1 MQAVRSN
8 IKLWGTVCIS
18 MTFDVLGELA
28 EHRFVAT
35 RPSTELK
42 KWMRFISLDRIE
54 PFASL
59 GFVKVRVGEG
69 KHA

>member
-1 MQAVRSN
+1 
-8 IKLWGTVCIS
+8 